1 LTIVSE
7 SAYISAEK
15 FVRAHYENFPVISFL
30 VKKELRKHLAVLYWF
45 ARTADDISD
54 DPNLP
59 DEIKIIEL
67 NKFEARFTSLL
78 KGNCTNDYETALHNT
93 ITLMHLTPDLFFD
106 LLTAFKQDLIKKR
119 YQSFEE
125 LLDYCKYSA
134 NPVGRL
140 LLELNGIRDNNAF
153 HYSDKI
159 CTALQLINFYQ
170 DVKIDNDMNRIY
182 FPLDEMSMFAV
193 SENMFEL
200 NKINHNLEKLVKF
213 NIDRADK
220 ILEEG
225 KKLLEFLPFRLKTEI
240 KWTVLGGK
248 EILNKIRKNSFN
260 VFTRPKLSKI
270 DFLML
275 FFKSII

>member
-1 LTIVSE
+1 MTTVSE
-7 SAYISAEK
+7 SAYLSAEK
-15 FVRAHYENFPVISFL
+15 FARAHYENFPVISFL
-30 VKKELRKHLAVLYWF
+30 VKKELRKHVAILYWF
-45 ARTADDISD
+45 ARTADNIAD

-59 DEIKIIEL
+59 DEEKMIKL
-67 NKFEARFTSLL
+67 NHFEGRLTSLL
-78 KGNCTNDYETALHNT
+78 LGNYENDYETALHNT
-93 ITLMHLTPDLFFD
+93 ITVMHLTPDLFYD
-106 LLTAFKQDLIKKR
+106 LLTAFRQDLIKKR
-119 YQSFEE
+119 YQSFEG

-140 LLELNGIRDNNAF
+140 ILELNGIRDNSAF

-170 DVKIDNDMNRIY
+170 DVKIDHDMNRIY

-193 SENMFEL
+193 TENMFEL
-200 NKINHNLEKLVKF
+200 NKINLNLEKLVKY

-225 KKLLEFLPFRLKTEI
+225 KKLVEFLPGRLKIEI

-248 EILNKIRKNSFN
+248 EILNKIRKNSFDI
-260 VFTRPKLSKI
+260 FTRPKLSKI

-275 FFKSII
+275 LFKSII

>member
-1 LTIVSE
+1 MTIVSE
-7 SAYISAEK
+7 SAYISAEN
-15 FVRAHYENFPVISFL
+15 FARAHYENFPVISFL
-30 VKKELRKHLAVLYWF
+30 VKKELRKHVAVLYWF

-54 DPNLP
+54 DPTLNNA
-59 DEIKIIEL
+59 EKIIKL
-67 NKFEARFTSLL
+67 NHFEERLTSLL
-78 KGNCTNDYETALHNT
+78 KGKYEDDYEAAMYNT
-93 ITLMHLTPDLFFD
+93 ITVMHLTQDLFYD
-106 LLTAFKQDLIKKR
+106 LIVAFRQDLIKKR

-140 LLELNGIRDNNAF
+140 ILELNGIRNNNAF

-170 DVKIDNDMNRIY
+170 DVKIDYDMNRIY
-182 FPLDEMSMFAV
+182 FPMDEMGLFAV
-193 SENMFEL
+193 TENMFEL
-200 NKINHNLEKLVKF
+200 NKINLNLEKLVKY
-213 NIDRADK
+213 NIDRAAK

-225 KKLLEFLPFRLKTEI
+225 KKLLEFLPRKLKIEI
-240 KWTVLGGK
+240 KWTVLGGM

>member
-1 LTIVSE
+1 MTTVSE
-7 SAYISAEK
+7 SAYLSAEK
-15 FVRAHYENFPVISFL
+15 FARAHYENFPVISFL
-30 VKKELRKHLAVLYWF
+30 VKKELRKHVAILYWF
-45 ARTADDISD
+45 ARTADNIAD

-59 DEIKIIEL
+59 DEEKMIKL
-67 NKFEARFTSLL
+67 NHFEGRLTSLL
-78 KGNCTNDYETALHNT
+78 LGNYENDYETALHNT
-93 ITLMHLTPDLFFD
+93 ITLMHLTPDLFYD
-106 LLTAFKQDLIKKR
+106 LLTAFRQDLIKKR
-119 YQSFEE
+119 YQSFEG

-140 LLELNGIRDNNAF
+140 ILELNGIRDNNAF

-170 DVKIDNDMNRIY
+170 DVKIDHDMNRIY

-193 SENMFEL
+193 TENMFEL
-200 NKINHNLEKLVKF
+200 NKINLNLEKLVKY

-225 KKLLEFLPFRLKTEI
+225 EKLVEFLPGRLKIEI

-248 EILNKIRKNSFN
+248 EILNKIRKNSFDI
-260 VFTRPKLSKI
+260 FTRPELSKI

-275 FFKSII
+275 LFKSII